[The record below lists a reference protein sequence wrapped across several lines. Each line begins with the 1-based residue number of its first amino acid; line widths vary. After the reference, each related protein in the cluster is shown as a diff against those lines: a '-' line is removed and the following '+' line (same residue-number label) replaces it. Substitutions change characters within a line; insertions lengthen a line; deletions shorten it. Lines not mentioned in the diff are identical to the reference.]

1 MNMAR
6 KSVATGVAGVAVAVT
21 SAWLAISISSTVAQ
35 SPPDEPNQAQR
46 PEAMN
51 NERLGELLK
60 QHFPKVPFTQNGANV
75 LIIKPDG
82 DPDAQEELEPERQT
96 EDQSEDNSD
105 DQEPDQ
111 EAAAAF
117 ADLDGTLM
125 VITDEKANRMR
136 IMMPIQ
142 SFDVSQPQDLKT
154 AIIVLHANYDRALD
168 ARYAI
173 SDGLLWSAFIHP
185 LSSLTEEDLASA
197 LDQVRTLR
205 KNTGTSY
212 SSGALQFGPANE
224 EAPAEDGD
232 SEENSRDRTA

>member
-6 KSVATGVAGVAVAVT
+6 KSAVASVAGLAVFGI
-21 SAWLAISISSTVAQ
+21 LAGLAFSISSSKAQ
-35 SPPDEPNQAQR
+35 SPPDEPNHVQQ

-60 QHFPKVPFTQNGANV
+60 QHFPKVPFAQNGANV
-75 LIIKPDG
+75 WMIKPDG
-82 DPDAQEELEPERQT
+82 DPDAEEELESERQDDEQT
-96 EDQSEDNSD
+96 AEDSD
-105 DQEPDQ
+105 DQEPNQ

-142 SFDVSQPQDLKT
+142 AFDVSQPQDLKT

-173 SDGLLWSAFIHP
+173 SNGLLWSAFIHP

-212 SSGALQFGPANE
+212 SSGALQFAPAIE
-224 EAPAEDGD
+224 EAPEENED